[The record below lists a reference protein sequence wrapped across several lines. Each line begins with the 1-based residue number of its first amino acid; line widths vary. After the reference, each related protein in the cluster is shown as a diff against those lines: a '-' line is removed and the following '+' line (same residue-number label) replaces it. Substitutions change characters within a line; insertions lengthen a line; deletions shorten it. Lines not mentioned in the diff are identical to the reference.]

1 MEIKITKAD
10 VIWGYIATFFQI
22 ASGIIV
28 LPFILKMLSPEEI
41 GLNYLMVTVAS
52 MIALVDFG
60 FAPQFGRNI
69 SYLFGGAQKLQKE
82 GIVAEQSDSINYHLI
97 ATMIE
102 VAKMVYKKLSVAV
115 LFLMSTGGTVYIYK
129 VTNGFS
135 TVNNTVLIW
144 IVFCLSSFFNMYFAY
159 YNSLLIGRGFVM
171 QSKKAIMASRLTY
184 IILSI
189 LLLYLGFG
197 LLGTCIANLVS
208 PFVGRYLSY
217 KFFYDS
223 EFLLNIKNQ
232 IITDSEKKDT
242 FNTIWYNSKKIGIN
256 LVGTYCINKFG
267 MFLAGLYLTL
277 EQVASYGLMTQLGTI
292 VITLSTTMLYTN
304 EPKLASLIVE
314 DSKDR
319 LLKEYSFLISS
330 FHILAI
336 IGSLV
341 FIVLGPWGIE
351 LIHSKTT
358 LPNSTIVGLYML
370 VMILEQ
376 NHSASAVLITLFN
389 EVPFIKSSLVSAAMI
404 VLTSWALLN
413 YTNLGILGLV
423 VAQGACQLAYNNWHW
438 PIAAYR
444 LIGSNPIKG
453 EFIGLCEVKNKISK
467 LINSYYGNKS

>member
-69 SYLFGGAQKLQKE
+69 SYLFGGAEKLQKE

-144 IVFCLSSFFNMYFAY
+144 IIFCLSSFFNMYFAY
-159 YNSLLIGRGFVM
+159 YNSLLTGRGFVM

-217 KFFYDS
+217 KYFFDS

-423 VAQGACQLAYNNWHW
+423 TAQGACQLAYNNWHW

-444 LIGSNPIKG
+444 LIGSNPLKG
-453 EFIGLCEVKNKISK
+453 EFIGLYEVKNKISI